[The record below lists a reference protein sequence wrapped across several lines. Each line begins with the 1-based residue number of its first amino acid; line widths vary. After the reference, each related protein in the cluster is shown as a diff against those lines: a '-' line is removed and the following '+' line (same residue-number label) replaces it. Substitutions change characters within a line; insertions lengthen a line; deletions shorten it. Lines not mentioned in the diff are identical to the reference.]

1 MIQVLGR
8 HQRGLHTVVAIGILL
23 LFGSCA
29 WLSGDKERAEFLE
42 PPSMEHTF
50 GEATSFGAAR
60 AQWPHDRWWE
70 QFSSLE
76 LDALMDTALKANP
89 GLKVA
94 AARLREAQGVVK
106 VEGARLLPFLDA
118 DASLTYERLS
128 QHGVFAALNKEVAG
142 ARFLLGVINPL
153 SFRYEFDFWGKNRAM
168 MEAALGQAAAEE
180 AETAEVRLRLTTGV
194 ARAYVRGLALRQ
206 QYDVVQ
212 QILRIRL
219 DLLRLAQTR
228 SRLGLDDDLPV
239 TQAVADLEAVRKR
252 EAGVRDQL
260 DVQRNLLA
268 RLIGKGPDSARELFA
283 TRTITMRHEIPLPE
297 HLSIG
302 LLAHRPDLAAALYR
316 TEASARLI
324 KVAKAQFLPSI
335 DLTAFVGFNALVLT
349 KGASQLG
356 NMLFSGQSFSYGIAP
371 GLRLPWF
378 EGGRLRGE
386 LAAQR
391 GRYDAAVELYNE
403 TLLDAMRE
411 VADSLSAWQATSTM
425 LDSHHRLLAS
435 LRDDWGLAKVR
446 LASGLDDDREVLR
459 HRQPVLEQEYAL
471 RALESDKLVAMVDL
485 MEALGGGYHNPDLP
499 QQQKK
504 QSKPQNTMTSTAS
517 LSPTAKETSP

>member
-1 MIQVLGR
+1 MKLGLFTPDLR
-8 HQRGLHTVVAIGILL
+8 ALVAVGALL
-23 LFGSCA
+23 LAGGCA
-29 WLSGDKERAEFLE
+29 WLSGDTERAAFLDA
-42 PPSMEHTF
+42 PSMDETV
-50 GEATSFGAAR
+50 GEAASFGAVR

-70 QFSSLE
+70 QFGSPE
-76 LDALMDTALKANP
+76 LNALMDTALHANP

-153 SFRYEFDFWGKNRAM
+153 SVRYEFDFWGKNRAM

-180 AETAEVRLRLTTGV
+180 AEQAEVRLRLTTGV
-194 ARAYVRGLALRQ
+194 ARAYVRGLALHQ
-206 QYDVVQ
+206 QLTVVQ
-212 QILRIRL
+212 QILGIRR
-219 DLLRLAQTR
+219 DLLRLAQMR
-228 SRLGLDDDLPV
+228 YRLGLDNELPV
-239 TQAVADLEAVRKR
+239 KQAVADVEAARKR
-252 EAGVRDQL
+252 EAGVRDHL

-268 RLIGKGPDSARELFA
+268 RLSGKGPDSARELFA
-283 TRTITMRHEIPLPE
+283 NRTVTLPQEIPLPE

-316 TEASARLI
+316 AEASARLI

-356 NMLFSGQSFSYGIAP
+356 NLLFSGQSFSYGVAP

-391 GRYDAAVELYNE
+391 GQYDAAVELYNE

-425 LDSHHRLLAS
+425 LESHHRLLAS

-499 QQQKK
+499 KRT
-504 QSKPQNTMTSTAS
+504 PATPAPTRTSTAA
-517 LSPTAKETSP
+517 LATPAKDIAP

>member
-1 MIQVLGR
+1 MEQTLMRGIFFIKSSIKAVLAFSI
-8 HQRGLHTVVAIGILL
+8 VLL
-23 LFGSCA
+23 CGSCA

-42 PPSMEHTF
+42 PSSMEYTLE
-50 GEATSFGAAR
+50 EAASFGAAR
-60 AQWPHDRWWE
+60 AQWPNDRWWV
-70 QFSSLE
+70 QFDSPE
-76 LDALMDTALKANP
+76 LDALMDLALKDNP
-89 GLKVA
+89 GLKAA

-128 QHGVFAALNKEVAG
+128 QHGVFAALNQEVAG

-180 AETAEVRLRLTTGV
+180 AEEAEVRLRLTTGI

-206 QYDVVQ
+206 QYDIVQ
-212 QILRIRL
+212 QLVGLRH

-228 SRLGLDDDLPV
+228 ARFGLDNDLPV
-239 TQAVADLEAVRKR
+239 KQAVAELEAVRKR
-252 EAGVRDQL
+252 DAGVRDHL

-283 TRTITMRHEIPLPE
+283 SRTMTMPHEIPLPE
-297 HLSIG
+297 HLPIG

-316 TEASARLI
+316 TEAAARLI

-335 DLTAFVGFNALVLT
+335 DLTAFAGFNALVLT
-349 KGASQLG
+349 KGTSQLA
-356 NMLFSGQSFSYGIAP
+356 NLLFSGQSFSYGVAP

-391 GRYDAAVELYNE
+391 GHYDAAVELYNE

-411 VADSLSAWQATSTM
+411 VADSLSAWQATSSM

-435 LRDDWGLAKVR
+435 LREDWGLAKVR

-485 MEALGGGYHNPDLP
+485 IEALGGGYHNPDLP
-499 QQQKK
+499 QTTKRPG
-504 QSKPQNTMTSTAS
+504 PQPVMTGAV
-517 LSPTAKETSP
+517 KETTP